1 MKQTGKHHALPS
13 VPRTFRPV
21 LEELAH
27 GAGAI
32 LRRHFNRPLRIRKK
46 PGAGIVTDADH
57 AAETYLLKAI
67 LRKFPESS
75 IITEESGEFRRSD
88 ELVWFLDPLD
98 GTTNFAHGFPWFCV
112 SIGVWQNG
120 VPRAGAVYQP
130 VTDELFLA
138 ERGRGAWLNGK
149 RIGVSTER
157 KLGDA
162 LLGTGF
168 YYYRGA
174 ELRREI
180 ATFQQLSQAARAIR
194 RPGSAALDMACVA
207 AGRYD
212 GFWERGLS
220 SWDVAAGIV
229 LVQEAGGKVTDYAG
243 QPADPFGGECIA
255 TNGALHRPLLERIRR
270 AERQR

>member
-1 MKQTGKHHALPS
+1 MKTPAS
-13 VPRTFRPV
+13 FRPF
-21 LEELAH
+21 LSEIAR

-32 LRRHFNRPLRIRKK
+32 LRQHFRRPLRIRKK

-149 RIGVSTER
+149 RIGVSGER

-194 RPGSAALDMACVA
+194 RPGSAALDLAFVA

-243 QPADPFGGECIA
+243 QPADPFGRECIA
-255 TNGALHRPLLERIRR
+255 TNGALHRSLLERIRR
-270 AERQR
+270 AERRS

>member
-1 MKQTGKHHALPS
+1 MK
-13 VPRTFRPV
+13 TFRPF
-21 LEELAH
+21 LEEISR

-32 LRRHFNRPLRIRKK
+32 LKKHFNGPLRIRKK
-46 PGAGIVTDADH
+46 PGAGIVTNADL
-57 AAETYLLKAI
+57 AAERYLLKSI

-98 GTTNFAHGFPWFCV
+98 GTTNFAHGFPWFCT
-112 SIGVWQNG
+112 SIAVWENG
-120 VPRAGAVYQP
+120 VPRAGAIYQP

-149 RIGVSTER
+149 RIHVSKER
-157 KLGDA
+157 KIGDS

-180 ATFQQLSQAARAIR
+180 ATFQRLSQAARAIR

-207 AGRYD
+207 AGRFD

-243 QPADPFGGECIA
+243 RPASPFGRECLA
-255 TNGALHRPLLERIRR
+255 TNGALHRPLIARIRA
-270 AERQR
+270 AERGAKKSTR